1 MCAGCMA
8 CVDICP
14 RRAISVVDDMEHIVC
29 VLSCPFQRYLTSVAV
44 KYKEEKSMEAKMI
57 KGSAAV
63 TADVLFILQAV
74 GTNLLATAL
83 LA

>member
-1 MCAGCMA
+1 MF
-8 CVDICP
+8 
-14 RRAISVVDDMEHIVC
+14 AIVLVFIVC

-44 KYKEEKSMEAKMI
+44 KYKEEKSMKAKMI
-57 KGSAAV
+57 KVSAAV
-63 TADVLFILQAV
+63 TADVLVILKAV